1 MPNWCLSSITIVS
14 TQGRNL
20 KQWMDELYEETI
32 NWLKYTP
39 PFTDE
44 DLDDLDAVGNTFDED
59 HFDRE
64 KFSLYYCC
72 KPPPQMSN
80 YEWRMENF
88 GVDWD
93 IVEEDQYINVQV
105 DKIHILIDTFPASP
119 FEAFRQLTE
128 RFSDIHVFIKYEEQ
142 SMNYGGYATIE
153 NGKIEKDEYTYRD
166 YAIKECEKNNPGATV
181 LELDE
186 KDYKENLERLN
197 DMGVQYKVSEQ
208 LENIIAVYSE
218 KDAVLAKL
226 AAV

>member
-1 MPNWCLSSITIVS
+1 MPNWCLSNITITS

-20 KQWMDELYEETI
+20 EQWMDELYEETI
-32 NWLKYTP
+32 NWLKHTP

-44 DLDDLDAVGNTFDED
+44 DLEDLDAVGNTFDEG

-88 GVDWD
+88 GIDWD

-119 FEAFRQLTE
+119 LEAFRQLTE
-128 RFSDIHVFIKYEEQ
+128 KFSDLHVFIKYEEK
-142 SMNYGGYATIE
+142 SMNYGGYATIG

-166 YAIKECEKNNPGATV
+166 YAIREFEKDNLDAKIY
-181 LELDE
+181 ELDKEDFEE
-186 KDYKENLERLN
+186 KLKRLN
-197 DMGVQYKVSEQ
+197 DMGVQYEVCDR
-208 LENIIAVYSE
+208 LENVIAVSSE
-218 KDAVLAKL
+218 EDAVLAKL
-226 AAV
+226 VI